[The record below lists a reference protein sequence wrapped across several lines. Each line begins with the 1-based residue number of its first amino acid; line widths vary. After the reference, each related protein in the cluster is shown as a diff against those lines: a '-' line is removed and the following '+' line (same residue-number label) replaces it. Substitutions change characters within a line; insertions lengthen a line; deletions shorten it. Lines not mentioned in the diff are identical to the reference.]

1 MYADTMQKQFC
12 GYGAVIG
19 GLDKAKQ
26 AASLQD
32 STVHPRT
39 VFVKGCHFP
48 AFHRL
53 ASYTVV
59 EEKHIDLPPEPK
71 PEPLAEMKKDDEPM
85 AEDGEETKED
95 GLAEEA
101 AAEEEA
107 APATEEEAAA
117 EEAAAEEAPAAEPD
131 TEMTDAAAENGEAE
145 A

>member
-1 MYADTMQKQFC
+1 MHHLSFCVDASFAFTGVQADRSNTPLF
-12 GYGAVIG
+12 Y
-19 GLDKAKQ
+19 
-26 AASLQD
+26 
-32 STVHPRT
+32 R
-39 VFVKGCHFP
+39 
-48 AFHRL
+48 RL

-71 PEPLAEMKKDDEPM
+71 PEPPAERGNQRGRP
-85 AEDGEETKED
+85 
-95 GLAEEA
+95 AEEG

-107 APATEEEAAA
+107 APATE

>member
-117 EEAAAEEAPAAEPD
+117 EEAPAAEPD
-131 TEMTDAAAENGEAE
+131 TEMTDAAAENGEAQ

>member
-1 MYADTMQKQFC
+1 MGASWQIRRDIIEGVLHALGELTQREVDSLLRSAGVQAD
-12 GYGAVIG
+12 
-19 GLDKAKQ
+19 
-26 AASLQD
+26 
-32 STVHPRT
+32 RT
-39 VFVKGCHFP
+39 NTPLFYR
-48 AFHRL
+48 RL

-107 APATEEEAAA
+107 APATEEEAVA

>member
-1 MYADTMQKQFC
+1 MHHLSFCVDASFAFTGVQADRSNTPLF
-12 GYGAVIG
+12 Y
-19 GLDKAKQ
+19 
-26 AASLQD
+26 
-32 STVHPRT
+32 R
-39 VFVKGCHFP
+39 
-48 AFHRL
+48 RL

-71 PEPLAEMKKDDEPM
+71 PEPPAEMKKDDEPM

-95 GLAEEA
+95 GPAEEA

-107 APATEEEAAA
+107 APATEEEAVA
-117 EEAAAEEAPAAEPD
+117 EEAAAEEAPAAEPY